1 MAWEEQERY
10 LMIKS
15 VLIINGGKFA
25 MLSSRYSIRRYSCG
39 PHATQGLTLVEMLVA
54 ILVLSVGLLG
64 IAGLQAATSKYKIN
78 TWVRSASAALISDFS
93 ERVRINPEV
102 AGTSFAS
109 SGVVSSSAYA
119 LGSTWTTQQADN
131 LAITKDCETSVC
143 TPSERAEF
151 DLLVWRQLVR
161 AKMPQGAAH
170 IEGNLRNG
178 FLVTMMWLDKE
189 NIDKD
194 KVLQAAPVCSGNETG
209 MAQQSCCPQAVSVP
223 DGVRCA
229 RFSFVP

>member
-1 MAWEEQERY
+1 M
-10 LMIKS
+10 
-15 VLIINGGKFA
+15 
-25 MLSSRYSIRRYSCG
+25 
-39 PHATQGLTLVEMLVA
+39 
-54 ILVLSVGLLG
+54 
-64 IAGLQAATSKYKIN
+64 QAATSKYKIN

-119 LGSTWTTQQADN
+119 LSSTWTTQQADN
-131 LAITKDCETSVC
+131 LAITKNCETSVC
-143 TPSERAEF
+143 TPAERAAF

-209 MAQQSCCPQAVSVP
+209 MAQQSCCPQAVSAP
-223 DGVRCA
+223 DGVRCT
-229 RFSFVP
+229 RFSVVP

>member
-1 MAWEEQERY
+1 
-10 LMIKS
+10 
-15 VLIINGGKFA
+15 
-25 MLSSRYSIRRYSCG
+25 MLSSRKLIFRKYGERKAI
-39 PHATQGLTLVEMLVA
+39 QGLTLVEMLVA
-54 ILVLSVGLLG
+54 VLVLSVGLLG

-119 LGSTWTTQQADN
+119 LSSTWTTQQADN
-131 LAITKDCETSVC
+131 LAITQNCETSVC
-143 TPSERAEF
+143 TPAERAAF

-178 FLVTMMWLDKE
+178 FLVTMMWLDK
-189 NIDKD
+189 
-194 KVLQAAPVCSGNETG
+194 
-209 MAQQSCCPQAVSVP
+209 
-223 DGVRCA
+223 
-229 RFSFVP
+229 